1 MRIFLGLTEI
11 ANILNNYAKGFR
23 ALGHD
28 VVTIVDHYN
37 KFYPDAQYDFVLDK
51 QKPTNCINTKLAQ
64 TLNTV
69 VSKASGIRLLP
80 ELVKKCDVFLFT
92 WGTSFMPGFGD
103 YKIIKQAGKKIVSTF
118 WGSDIRYW
126 HALKKE
132 MEEFGVEGEIEPFI
146 DFVANFTQY
155 KSTYKAKRRIVAA
168 AERYSDLILSQPG
181 FGQLQ
186 TRPYM
191 RAIAPL
197 DLSEYKFEIPNRIV
211 PLILHAPSRRGVK
224 GTDYVLQAMEKLKQ
238 EGIPFTFR
246 LIENM
251 PNPEV
256 RKELTEADILVDELY
271 SETIGVLS
279 AEAMASGTV
288 TLVRY
293 MPDYAGVPSGCPAVN
308 VTKDTLVD
316 RLRNIII
323 DRSLRQRLAEA
334 GRPYV
339 ELNNNHIEIARNI
352 LHWLKQDVITQYDF
366 TPSFYQTYI
375 PPRTSC
381 LPVSEKNVHS

>member
-23 ALGHD
+23 ELGHD
-28 VVTIVDHYN
+28 VITVVDRSN
-37 KFYPDAQYDFVLDK
+37 KFYPDAKYDFILQK
-51 QKPTNCINTKLAQ
+51 QIDHTNTRFGK
-64 TLNTV
+64 TLNTLA
-69 VSKASGIRLLP
+69 SKVRGMRLLP
-80 ELVKKCDVFLFT
+80 ELIEKCDVFLFT
-92 WGTSFMPGFGD
+92 WGTSFIPGFAD
-103 YKIIKQAGKKIVSTF
+103 YKFIKKSGKKIVSTF

-132 MEEFGVEGEIEPFI
+132 MEIFGLVDEIAPFI
-146 DFVANFTQY
+146 DFVATFPQY
-155 KSTYKAKRRIVAA
+155 KSTYKAKKKIVVA

-197 DLSEYKFEIPNRIV
+197 DLSQYQFEIPNRIV
-211 PLILHAPSRRGVK
+211 PLIIHAPSKRGVK
-224 GTDYVLQAMEKLKQ
+224 GTDYVLKAIDELKQ
-238 EGIPFTFR
+238 EGVPFIFR
-246 LIENM
+246 LIEDM

-256 RKELTEADILVDELY
+256 RKVLTEADILIDELF

-279 AEAMASGTV
+279 TEAMASGTV

-293 MPDYAGVPSGCPAVN
+293 MPDYAKVPSGCPAVN
-308 VTKDTLVD
+308 VTKDTLTD
-316 RLRNIII
+316 QLRNIIV
-323 DRSLRQRLAEA
+323 DRSLRQQLAEM

-339 ELNNNHIEIARNI
+339 ELNNDHIQIARNI
-352 LHWLKQDVITQYDF
+352 LDWLEPGGIPKYDF
-366 TPSFYQTYI
+366 SPSFYQTYV
-375 PPRTSC
+375 PPRTSFSP
-381 LPVSEKNVHS
+381 LS